1 MDSILFIF
9 IYSPHQHILYLILAE
24 EEHFR
29 HQGNYTINHSLLQNR
44 RSKNL
49 GRDTLC
55 SREQRRLVPILCSE
69 ITVWLFIII
78 SFLTVGFFK
87 VAFRIVWKL
96 FYLSPVD
103 EAIVGHCLVWP
114 VIVGFNT
121 TALEIRLYLIPSRL
135 NDSIV
140 PIIHWILSDID

>member
-9 IYSPHQHILYLILAE
+9 IYSPHQHILYLILVE

-29 HQGNYTINHSLLQNR
+29 HQGNYTINRSLLQNQ

-69 ITVWLFIII
+69 ITV
-78 SFLTVGFFK
+78 
-87 VAFRIVWKL
+87 
-96 FYLSPVD
+96 
-103 EAIVGHCLVWP
+103 
-114 VIVGFNT
+114 
-121 TALEIRLYLIPSRL
+121 
-135 NDSIV
+135 
-140 PIIHWILSDID
+140 

>member
-1 MDSILFIF
+1 MNSISFIS
-9 IYSPHQHILYLILAE
+9 IYSPHQHILYLILVE

-29 HQGNYTINHSLLQNR
+29 HQGNYTINRSLLQNQ

-55 SREQRRLVPILCSE
+55 SREQRRLVPILCSG
-69 ITVWLFIII
+69 IKYWLLKIIL
-78 SFLTVGFFK
+78 FLTVVIFK
-87 VAFRIVWKL
+87 VAFKILPK

-121 TALEIRLYLIPSRL
+121 TALEIRLNHNFKKSTLWR
-135 NDSIV
+135 
-140 PIIHWILSDID
+140 